1 MNRYPVGTQAHR
13 QGADYESNP
22 SCLPLSP
29 MSGSCQTAKAAR
41 PEHEARMRLDQADA
55 LETSS
60 RRKVAAVDLCPAS
73 FVPSSTLHVLLHL
86 RE

>member
-1 MNRYPVGTQAHR
+1 MNRYPVGHKPR

-22 SCLPLSP
+22 SCLPLRL
-29 MSGSCQTAKAAR
+29 MSGSCQRAKAAR
-41 PEHEARMRLDQADA
+41 PEHEVRVRLDRADA

-60 RRKVAAVDLCPAS
+60 RRRVAAVDLCPAS